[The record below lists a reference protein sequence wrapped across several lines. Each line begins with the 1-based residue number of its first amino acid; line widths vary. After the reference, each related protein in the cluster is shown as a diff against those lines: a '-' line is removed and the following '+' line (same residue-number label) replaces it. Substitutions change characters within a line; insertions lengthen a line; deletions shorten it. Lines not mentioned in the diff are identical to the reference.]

1 MADDRLTSYADI
13 PALEAEQTK
22 IIKLVDDTIT
32 HIQSKQKEL
41 GGIQISL
48 LDANTAKE
56 STEAINKGKKS
67 VDELTLSVR
76 EYKKLQDQLAT
87 TEAKLAV
94 AQTDTARALAATRVE
109 LQATNKLNKD
119 GISAYNELQTQLAAA
134 SRLYKDLAASRGLDN
149 KATLEAQK
157 RAVDLNNQ
165 LKAIDAGMGNYQRNV
180 GNYSSA
186 TANLNRNIGILA
198 TELPNAGISIRT
210 FAQSLSNN
218 ITPFIQSI
226 KDVQAQNVE
235 LKKEGLATTSVMKTL
250 GQSLLSTGV
259 ITGIAVAVG
268 LKLIEVWQKGSKAAQ
283 EAQKSIDK
291 YNAAIN
297 SAEETERSAAQ
308 QQIARLNVLTKLA
321 QDNAQSTRTRI
332 LAVEELQK
340 TYPSQFGALKQQT
353 ILEGDLSKAINV
365 TTQALLNR
373 AAAQAAE
380 KKFAAASENVY
391 DLTLLR
397 EQAVKDAQKAEAEFN
412 NFFKLSQSSSAM
424 AAKESTA
431 TILNS
436 YRLRAVAAK
445 ESVDKIDKDLEKS
458 TKEQQRFLKDATDN
472 AAKAGDVL
480 FKAQETAAEKA
491 SKRTAKGAADKKDP
505 NQDNLEK
512 FQKAMFDRAEKN
524 SNELRDKIF
533 KNLNDV
539 ELKQLQVQ
547 EKSLEE
553 LLVSFE
559 KGEIGI
565 EEYNKKKEQITKTTE
580 DNILKLQLDSLR
592 EYLIAG
598 NLSMEDI
605 AKIEEKITD
614 ITIKEIEARNKS
626 REALAKSAA
635 TNEAKQIKQA
645 EDELKKSLDFERNA
659 RMQLNQEIIKGAW
672 EVADMIAEAF
682 KASYQR
688 KEEELLKE
696 NENIDANTEKQIKA
710 IEESTLAEEEK
721 QRRIK
726 EAEAIA
732 AAEKEKNELKIA
744 DLKTRSARLDKMIE
758 IAKIGGQTISD
769 IAALKGQLALA
780 TAEAVRLTALALANP
795 LLAPAATAMGA
806 SVGIIGATI
815 GVTAG
820 LGAAQIAAVAAR
832 PIPKYAEGTGNH
844 KGGLA
849 ILGDGKEHELVIE
862 PNKKPYWSANTD
874 TLYNLPKH
882 TQVIPESKLGSA
894 VTQPSNKDVVMAVME
909 MSGLIDGGL
918 NKLNRTIRNKE
929 TVRLEAKNRRWQD
942 YYYENAKA

>member
-210 FAQSLSNN
+210 FAMSLSNN
-218 ITPFIQSI
+218 INPFIQSI
-226 KDVQAQNVE
+226 KEVQAQNVQ
-235 LKKEGLATTSVMKTL
+235 LKKDGLETTSVIKTL

-268 LKLIEVWQKGSKAAQ
+268 LKLIEVWQKGSKTAQ
-283 EAQKSIDK
+283 EAEKSIEK

-321 QDNAQSTRTRI
+321 QDNAQSTRTRT

-340 TYPSQFGALKQQT
+340 TYPTQFGALKQQI
-353 ILEGDLSKAINV
+353 ILEGDLTDAINEA
-365 TTQALLNR
+365 TNALLSR

-391 DLTLLR
+391 DLTKLK
-397 EQAVKDAQKAEAEFN
+397 EQAIKDAQKAEEDFN
-412 NFFKLSQSSSAM
+412 KFFKLSQSSSAF

-436 YRLRAVAAK
+436 YRLRASAAK
-445 ESVDKIDKDLEKS
+445 ESVDKIDKDLKKS
-458 TKEQQRFLKDATDN
+458 TQEQLGFLKDATDN
-472 AAKAGDVL
+472 AAKAGDAL

-491 SKRTAKGAADKKDP
+491 SKRTTKGAAEKKDP

-539 ELKQLQVQ
+539 QLKQVQVQ
-547 EKSLEE
+547 DKSLEE

-580 DNILKLQLDSLR
+580 DTILKLQLDSLR

-605 AKIEEKITD
+605 AKIEEKVTD
-614 ITIKEIEARNKS
+614 LTIKEIEARNKA
-626 REALAKSAA
+626 REGAA
-635 TNEAKQIKQA
+635 IKTYLT
-645 EDELKKSLDFERNA
+645 EKELREKAQKEIEKAVSFEENA
-659 RMQLNQEIIKGAW
+659 RMNLNQKIISGAY
-672 EVADMIAEAF
+672 EVADLVVEAF
-682 KASYQR
+682 KASYER
-688 KEEELLKE
+688 KQEELVKE
-696 NENIDANTEKQIKA
+696 NENIDANTQVQIKA

-721 QRRIK
+721 QRRIS
-726 EAEAIA
+726 EAEAVA
-732 AAEKEKNELKIA
+732 AAEKEKNELRIA
-744 DLKTRSARLDKMIE
+744 ELKTRSARLDKMIE

-769 IAALKGQLALA
+769 IAALKGQLSKAIGSASTLGSA
-780 TAEAVRLTALALANP
+780 ALANP
-795 LLAPAATAMGA
+795 LLVPAASAMAA
-806 SVGIIGATI
+806 SVGVIGATI
-815 GVTAG
+815 GLTAG
-820 LGAAQIAAVAAR
+820 IGAAQIAAVAAR
-832 PIPKYAEGTGNH
+832 PIPKYAEGTGSH

-874 TLYNLPKH
+874 TVYNLPKH

-894 VTQPSNKDVVMAVME
+894 VTQPSNKDVVNAVME

>member
-76 EYKKLQDQLAT
+76 EYKKLQEQLAT

-94 AQTDTARALAATRVE
+94 AQTETARALAAKRVE

-210 FAQSLSNN
+210 FAMSLSNN
-218 ITPFIQSI
+218 INPFVQSI
-226 KDVQAQNVE
+226 KEVQAQNVQ

-259 ITGIAVAVG
+259 ITGVAVAVG
-268 LKLIEVWQKGSKAAQ
+268 LKLVDMWEQSKKAAK
-283 EAQKSIDK
+283 EAAKASDELKEARLKAVESAQKDAVKEQTSLDILYRTATD
-291 YNAAIN
+291 
-297 SAEETERSAAQ
+297 
-308 QQIARLNVLTKLA
+308 LT
-321 QDNAQSTRTRI
+321 Q
-332 LAVEELQK
+332 
-340 TYPSQFGALKQQT
+340 TYAT
-353 ILEGDLSKAINV
+353 
-365 TTQALLNR
+365 R
-373 AAAQAAE
+373 AAAVKKLQEEYPAYFNNLNTEAFLAGEATAAYNELSNAIIVKSEITAAQSELDILADQIRSTE
-380 KKFAAASENVY
+380 KRIKLEKQFAGIQEVRNLKDAKASAESDPLMSGKFAKQRQILDRSQREVNKLYEDRKKIVDDILEKEKQIPKLLVENETLKEEGKGKATKKVKDTKESEEAKKAAARQKASE
-391 DLTLLR
+391 DL
-397 EQAVKDAQKAEAEFN
+397 A
-412 NFFKLSQSSSAM
+412 
-424 AAKESTA
+424 A
-431 TILNS
+431 TILQQMNN
-436 YRLRAVAAK
+436 VALN
-445 ESVDKIDKDLEKS
+445 E
-458 TKEQQRFLKDATDN
+458 EQIT
-472 AAKAGDVL
+472 
-480 FKAQETAAEKA
+480 
-491 SKRTAKGAADKKDP
+491 S
-505 NQDNLEK
+505 
-512 FQKAMFDRAEKN
+512 
-524 SNELRDKIF
+524 
-533 KNLNDV
+533 
-539 ELKQLQVQ
+539 
-547 EKSLEE
+547 KSLDS
-553 LLVSFE
+553 LLTSFE
-559 KGEIGI
+559 NQEIGLK
-565 EEYNKKKEQITKTTE
+565 EYASKKEQIIFESE
-580 DNILKLQLDSLR
+580 DRILNYQIQSLMD
-592 EYLIAG
+592 YLKAEG
-598 NLSMEDI
+598 LLPDEL

-614 ITIKEIEARNKS
+614 LTIKQTEKRNKAREAAAETTAKNLIGFQSAMYKDAEERAKAQADLEKKLAKETANYKKQLEQEIIAFVETAIMASYEKRIRAVEDEGEKIKESGEKEIEAINNSTLSQIEKDRRIDESK
-626 REALAKSAA
+626 AITAAK
-635 TNEAKQIKQA
+635 E
-645 EDELKKSLDFERNA
+645 
-659 RMQLNQEIIKGAW
+659 
-672 EVADMIAEAF
+672 
-682 KASYQR
+682 
-688 KEEELLKE
+688 KE
-696 NENIDANTEKQIKA
+696 NERKVADIKNQAAKTEKLITIGK
-710 IEESTLAEEEK
+710 I
-721 QRRIK
+721 
-726 EAEAIA
+726 IA
-732 AAEKEKNELKIA
+732 QTALNEV
-744 DLKTRSARLDKMIE
+744 SALQYLTNPIT
-758 IAKIGGQTISD
+758 AP
-769 IAALKGQLALA
+769 LYPALA
-780 TAEAVRLTALALANP
+780 GL
-795 LLAPAATAMGA
+795 
-806 SVGIIGATI
+806 I
-815 GVTAG
+815 AG
-820 LGAAQIAAVAAR
+820 LGAAQIATVLAT
-832 PIPKYAEGTGNH
+832 PLPKYAEGTSDH

>member
-1 MADDRLTSYADI
+1 MADDRLTSYANI
-13 PALEAEQTK
+13 AALEEEHTK

-226 KDVQAQNVE
+226 KDVQAQNVQ
-235 LKKEGLATTSVMKTL
+235 LKKDGLETTSVIKTL

-268 LKLIEVWQKGSKAAQ
+268 LKLVDMWQKGSKAAQ

-321 QDNAQSTRTRI
+321 QDNAQSTRTRT

-340 TYPSQFGALKQQT
+340 TYPTQFGALKQQI
-353 ILEGDLSKAINV
+353 ILEGDLTDAINEA
-365 TTQALLNR
+365 TNALLNR

-391 DLTLLR
+391 DLTKLK
-397 EQAVKDAQKAEAEFN
+397 EQAIKDAQKAEEDFN
-412 NFFKLSQSSSAM
+412 KFFKLSQSSSAF

-436 YRLRAVAAK
+436 YRLRASAAK
-445 ESVDKIDKDLEKS
+445 ESVDKIDKDLKKS
-458 TKEQQRFLKDATDN
+458 TQEQLGFLKDATDN
-472 AAKAGDVL
+472 AAKAGDAL

-491 SKRTAKGAADKKDP
+491 SKKSPRIKTESEEDKKAAAAKKRSEDLAATILQQM
-505 NQDNLEK
+505 NN
-512 FQKAMFDRAEKN
+512 
-524 SNELRDKIF
+524 
-533 KNLNDV
+533 V
-539 ELKQLQVQ
+539 ELNEQQMT
-547 EKSLEE
+547 EKSLDA
-553 LLVSFE
+553 LLTSFE
-559 KGEIGI
+559 NKKIKLK
-565 EEYNKKKEQITKTTE
+565 EYNQQKEQIVIESE
-580 DNILKLQLDSLR
+580 DRILNYQIEALMDYLKAEGLQEDEIAKIQEKITQLKISQIKKINKAR
-592 EYLIAG
+592 EAAAE
-598 NLSMEDI
+598 NVAKNE
-605 AKIEEKITD
+605 AKIEEKSEQDKIDAAKKTAELKKQLDND
-614 ITIKEIEARNKS
+614 IAKNRKQLEEELIRFVETAIMASYERRIRAAEDEGEKIKESGEKEIEAINNSTLSQIEKDRRIDESK
-626 REALAKSAA
+626 AITAAK
-635 TNEAKQIKQA
+635 E
-645 EDELKKSLDFERNA
+645 
-659 RMQLNQEIIKGAW
+659 
-672 EVADMIAEAF
+672 
-682 KASYQR
+682 
-688 KEEELLKE
+688 KE
-696 NENIDANTEKQIKA
+696 NERKVADIKNQAAKTEKLITIGK
-710 IEESTLAEEEK
+710 I
-721 QRRIK
+721 
-726 EAEAIA
+726 IA
-732 AAEKEKNELKIA
+732 QTALNEV
-744 DLKTRSARLDKMIE
+744 SALQYLTNPIT
-758 IAKIGGQTISD
+758 AP
-769 IAALKGQLALA
+769 LYPALA
-780 TAEAVRLTALALANP
+780 GL
-795 LLAPAATAMGA
+795 
-806 SVGIIGATI
+806 I
-815 GVTAG
+815 AG
-820 LGAAQIAAVAAR
+820 LGAAQIATVLAT
-832 PIPKYAEGTGNH
+832 PLPKYAEGTSDH